1 MKQTILQILTVIVVF
16 FGLLIFPAQQAHAQC
31 AGLQVEVDG
40 RIVDKNN
47 IPNSKPITFK
57 ILDPLKNYARD
68 PAKGRFNYL
77 TIPAVYDS
85 TSNSLSGTLNVNQYN
100 VGETNKFEL
109 MYCTG
114 ACVMSELLCKDTYYV
129 SETYSSTC
137 NITITPAGPSI
148 KDTTI
153 GVDVASLSTED
164 LELFYNG
171 PTIGSTYVGLIDGPS
186 KHFSVANHGLGSYDL
201 WITKKSDTRFGTRI
215 CQKQFTVTTNG
226 GTVPPDSQST
236 DLCTF
241 VSDGTKKA
249 ECVKCISPGGENAS
263 SGMWTAIGCIPTSL
277 DGFLK
282 TILPFG
288 MGIGGGIAFL
298 LMLFGALQIMTS
310 AGNPEKLNAGKELV
324 TSAIVGL
331 LLIIFSIFL
340 LRLIGADILGIPG
353 FTGQSNSINLPPNN
367 RR

>member
-1 MKQTILQILTVIVVF
+1 MQQARASANCPGLQIETNGKIVTNQ
-16 FGLLIFPAQQAHAQC
+16 L
-31 AGLQVEVDG
+31 
-40 RIVDKNN
+40 N
-47 IPNSKPITFK
+47 IPSGATITFRFV
-57 ILDPLKNYARD
+57 DPLKNYARD
-68 PAKGRFNYL
+68 PAKGRFNIQMGKW
-77 TIPAVYDS
+77 TVAQPAPYDS
-85 TSNSLSGTLNVNQYN
+85 ATNSVSASLDVNQYQSSL
-100 VGETNKFEL
+100 GETQEL
-109 MYCTG
+109 TFMYCSG
-114 ACVMSELLCKDTYYV
+114 SCVMSEELCKDTYMI
-129 SETYSSTC
+129 SKTYSSTC

-164 LELFYNG
+164 LELFYDG
-171 PTIGSTYVGLIDGPS
+171 PVIVDKYVGLIDGPS
-186 KHFSVANHGLGSYDL
+186 KHFSVANHGLGSYEL
-201 WITKKSDTRFGTRI
+201 WITKKSDTRLGTRI

-226 GTVPPDSQST
+226 GVVPPDSQST

-241 VSDGTKKA
+241 VSDGTKKS
-249 ECVKCISPGGENAS
+249 ECMKCISPAPPAS

-310 AGNPEKLNAGKELV
+310 AGNPEKLNAGKELI

>member
-1 MKQTILQILTVIVVF
+1 VKRTILQFLTITIVF
-16 FGLLIFPAQQAHAQC
+16 LGLWMFPTQQTYASTNC
-31 AGLQVEVDG
+31 PGLQIETNG
-40 RIVDKNN
+40 RIVSNQFN
-47 IPNSKPITFK
+47 IPSGATITFK
-57 ILDPLKNYARD
+57 FVDPLANYSRD
-68 PAKGRFNYL
+68 PAKGRFSFQL
-77 TIPAVYDS
+77 GLRAAQPGTYDS
-85 TSNSLSGTLNVNQYN
+85 ASNSVSANLDLNRYQSDLGQTQNL
-100 VGETNKFEL
+100 KF

-114 ACVMSELLCKDTYYV
+114 SCIMAEELCKDTFV
-129 SETYSSTC
+129 ISKTYSSTC

-171 PTIGSTYVGLIDGPS
+171 PTIGSTYVGLIDSAS
-186 KHFSVANHGLGSYDL
+186 KHFSVDNHGLGSYDL
-201 WITKKSDTRFGTRI
+201 WVTKKSDTRFGTRL
-215 CQKQFTVTTNG
+215 CQRQFTVTTEG
-226 GTVPPDSQST
+226 GTAPPDSQST

-241 VSDGTKKA
+241 VSDSTKKS
-249 ECVKCISPGGENAS
+249 ECMKCISPTDPNAS
-263 SGMWTAIGCIPTSL
+263 SGMWTAIGCIPTTL

-340 LRLIGADILGIPG
+340 LRLIGADILSIPG
-353 FTGQSNSINLPPNN
+353 FKGS
-367 RR
+367 